1 MASLSKKLAGI
12 ELNAFTYDNHL
23 GSVSGK
29 VTVVDK
35 DVGRHNF
42 KYAGER
48 LCELWGHDNI
58 NGYPVIITYIEEY
71 DQSDFLNIN
80 EESWD

>member
-35 DVGRHNF
+35 DVGRRNF
-42 KYAGER
+42 KHASER